1 MNDESDSK
9 TANVSSNTNETSTN
23 EFNKENTIE
32 EKFKNFD
39 KNFLESIKNSTSSS
53 NTLSSYQKRK
63 NNRNSTALYQ
73 HLKKIKQT
81 KALKSIRN
89 KQMSNTTTITNSI
102 QPKQFE
108 ANTSPSLI
116 VQQSSIIEKPQ
127 EPKQTTEKTP
137 VKFDAL
143 SLISLGSFNSNQLEN
158 IHVRNSKPNFLSNPS
173 TISNCIA
180 SLSIADSL
188 KKPDVTTK
196 PMNDST
202 NKAVSKEPAEN
213 KSSSLLKLDENELRL
228 SNNRKKSASASSSN
242 ETAAAKAAQTKTA
255 SSNKRIKPSASSKS
269 PATRSSSSSSSNSA
283 KVSHTMKN
291 QIEDSKM
298 SSSDSSTSI
307 KKSLEN
313 QIQNELLAT
322 KDSQNTKS
330 DDENSKELS
339 LNKLLVAKK
348 RKNESTNNVSGLASA
363 EAKTEPSKSQQ
374 EEESQLKKKKK
385 KKKKKTASTTT
396 TTTTTILSLGQ
407 NYLNANLN
415 NQLEQEKLEKQL
427 IEQQKIQQEQIEQL
441 QKQIDEIVDAENED
455 NGVLETVL
463 NENDFNKVLNDLSE
477 ALTKTTKPT
486 ALNSKTSEIT
496 ETDRSN
502 HDIDKIK
509 SIIKLEEKFK
519 KNIDLFQKE
528 MNSQIHELDVSKQ
541 QQPDD
546 GVSKL
551 KANKKSNLVKKTTKT
566 STSITTISTKKT
578 ITKSDIKLEN
588 SNGSK
593 IAKTEVADTKKPK
606 LVGAGASTASPVKI
620 LRELSKAKS
629 KEVSKILSAYRSEND
644 KGVHNI
650 EIDVNFDHGHDNDEE
665 YNEDEDDDDDDED
678 YVDEDED
685 DEDDEDGYCAELQNM
700 NCNDHLITIIM
711 KPPKGHLI
719 EDKIRYR
726 SSGSGSSK
734 AESKSNVL
742 YKDKVK
748 TISFV
753 ENDERIES
761 HLSSLS
767 LHGHLASNRKSSV
780 EEILKTISN
789 NEDNIIFVQPMSSDG
804 KKQSN
809 AQAQTQPKVN
819 KPSSKQSSAKKDV
832 LIESNTI
839 IRLGSSP
846 TSTAEAQLAEAQELK
861 NSSQFEL
868 LFNLKNESQKSTKN
882 KTKNTSPPAPQ
893 AKTSANSTNVNS
905 NPAKTVPSVDTTT
918 ALTKNQR
925 KKNKKLMKKKLQE
938 AESVVNT
945 EQPKLVEEKAKPVNE
960 KKDSSVEKEAKP
972 DTSKAA
978 KKKKKNQ
985 TQVTTTT
992 TTTQDSIKIET
1003 LKPNELKN
1011 KSTAKIDKL
1020 EEEKVAENSTTN
1032 QSKSKKSKKKKKN
1045 ANEANTVNQIE
1056 TAAQSTAKNNTNA
1069 NKSKPA
1075 VQQNKDKK
1083 ANESKKN
1090 QKNATKQVSKLDTFN
1105 STIDEK
1111 DDNDSS
1117 DMDKDERSSMGDDDE
1132 ILDED
1137 DEENNSNDEIESS
1150 LKTAK
1155 TKLNEIDD
1163 YETSSQDDQGDWVK
1177 VSSSGAEKKSKNKN
1191 NAKIGLDHPIP
1202 VALII
1207 KPKAGSTSSN
1217 SSKLNELDIIDI
1229 TTKSSKT
1236 QSKTTGSLNS
1246 LDPYTDLLIPSTIDE
1261 EEIMLRKALELSL
1274 KETNMASTENKS
1286 STKATV
1292 VERKSSIGLSK
1303 LDTIDDF
1310 SDESFVVKEQNPS
1323 AKTKTTLL
1331 VKSAP
1336 IQAKPTQPV
1345 KLKQQQQA
1353 PTQNTKPVMS
1363 VPPQAQAKKVE
1374 QPVAA
1379 NVSSSNTA
1387 IPKTFAAVAS
1397 GKKTVTKPTAQA
1409 NKQTAA
1415 AAAKPPQT
1423 QTSKWSTAKP
1433 VSSGLNSLDVV
1444 DDVLPVSSN
1453 SYGLETAAANTEL
1466 SFDLPSLLTPVGSFP
1481 SLAPISKPITKPAS
1495 LPNMENKNVVDLSLN
1510 NLDEIST
1517 LAALDPNFDDQHLDV
1532 PVDQSLLLT
1541 SNSLFDLANKNEL
1554 VDHVSASMGFT
1565 SSELNTHTPSFS
1577 LLDEKPD
1584 EFAQF
1589 NLTVKPFLVNDSL
1602 FGLGGIIP
1610 SGLINDEAKTNLVFE
1625 PSVSPI
1631 KKPIGAER
1639 QASNS
1644 TSKNASNSNLTMPQ
1658 SPSLQKQYM
1667 DVGFGATGHKIPTP
1681 PLTSLQMM
1689 SDVAQTNPIRPSS
1702 TSSLQSSSAKNV
1714 SNSIQA
1720 TKSVIAKPSQ
1730 ASNRSTPSPHQNNQ
1744 IAPSEPVQ
1752 QKQTIRVQPQ
1762 QKLNPQPKPPT
1773 PQPQQQQQQSQ
1784 QQQTQAFLQQQLL
1797 INNLQSLLIN
1807 GNNEIDQQ
1815 QVTSLIM
1822 QLINQNNLS
1831 LNSLNAWNQPAQQNQ
1846 QPAKNANPN
1855 PLQMPFVQPGASL
1868 NKQQGFNQNNQAS
1881 FLNMN
1886 NNAKMFNAAPAST
1899 NSSFN
1904 PLMWQNDLG
1913 LNNNNNNL
1921 NNNNNFKS
1929 ATTPSPPPTTA
1940 SSNNSTS
1947 SSSSIN
1953 AQSNSS
1959 SSTPSPHLINPA
1971 NQQMFANSSLFP
1983 AQYNYFGNANT
1994 KTNAF
1999 PSFNPLTSMPIVKPN
2014 ISYANQ
2020 AQQMQQQSQFRV
2032 NTGLSQHPSASNSPF
2047 NALSN
2052 SSSGLQANQTPI
2064 MFNANPQSVSF
2075 GLTSSLLAQQQQQQ
2089 QQQAVSSSLLTNN
2102 QISSL
2107 LPNPIMRANNFQS
2120 NSTNMNNFNR
2130 HNFE

>member
-1 MNDESDSK
+1 VNDESDSK
-9 TANVSSNTNETSTN
+9 TANVSSNTNETSTS

-89 KQMSNTTTITNSI
+89 KQMSNTATANSI

-108 ANTSPSLI
+108 ANSPPSLI
-116 VQQSSIIEKPQ
+116 VQQSTIIEKPQ
-127 EPKQTTEKTP
+127 EPKQTEKP
-137 VKFDAL
+137 DKFDAL

-158 IHVRNSKPNFLSNPS
+158 IHVRNNKPNFLTNPS

-188 KKPDVTTK
+188 KKPETTK

-213 KSSSLLKLDENELRL
+213 KPSSLLKLDDKHMNVDELRL
-228 SNNRKKSASASSSN
+228 NNTRKKSASASSSN
-242 ETAAAKAAQTKTA
+242 ETAAKTAQTKTA

-269 PATRSSSSSSSNSA
+269 PATRASSSSSSNSA
-283 KVSHTMKN
+283 TASHNMTN

-313 QIQNELLAT
+313 QIQNELLA
-322 KDSQNTKS
+322 KDSQNAKS
-330 DDENSKELS
+330 DDENSNELS

-363 EAKTEPSKSQQ
+363 DAKTEPSKSQHD
-374 EEESQLKKKKK
+374 EESQLKKKKK

-528 MNSQIHELDVSKQ
+528 MNSQIHELDVR
-541 QQPDD
+541 QPPAD

-588 SNGSK
+588 NGSK
-593 IAKTEVADTKKPK
+593 IVKTSTSAEADTKKPK
-606 LVGAGASTASPVKI
+606 LVGAAGAGATAAAASPVKI

-629 KEVSKILSAYRSEND
+629 KEVSKILSAYRTEND
-644 KGVHNI
+644 KGGVHNI
-650 EIDVNFDHGHDNDEE
+650 EIDVNFDHGHDHDEE
-665 YNEDEDDDDDDED
+665 YNEDDEDDED

-685 DEDDEDGYCAELQNM
+685 EDEDDEDGYCAELQNM

-726 SSGSGSSK
+726 SSGNGSSK

-789 NEDNIIFVQPMSSDG
+789 NDDNIIFVQPMTSDG

-819 KPSSKQSSAKKDV
+819 KPSSKQSSTCKKDV

-846 TSTAEAQLAEAQELK
+846 TSTAEQLAEAQELK
-861 NSSQFEL
+861 SSSQFEL

-882 KTKNTSPPAPQ
+882 KPKNSSPPAP
-893 AKTSANSTNVNS
+893 AKTSAISTNVNS
-905 NPAKTVPSVDTTT
+905 NPAKTAPSVDTTA

-938 AESVVNT
+938 AESVVNAT
-945 EQPKLVEEKAKPVNE
+945 EQPKVVEEKAKPASE

-992 TTTQDSIKIET
+992 TTQDSVKIET

-1011 KSTAKIDKL
+1011 KSAAKIDKPVKAAE

-1045 ANEANTVNQIE
+1045 ANEANTINQIE
-1056 TAAQSTAKNNTNA
+1056 TATQATAKSNTNVSS
-1069 NKSKPA
+1069 KSKPA
-1075 VQQNKDKK
+1075 VQGKDKK

-1090 QKNATKQVSKLDTFN
+1090 QKNASKLVSKLDTFN
-1105 STIDEK
+1105 STIEEK
-1111 DDNDSS
+1111 DDDDLS

-1132 ILDED
+1132 VLDDDDDD
-1137 DEENNSNDEIESS
+1137 DEENNSNDEVV
-1150 LKTAK
+1150 KN
-1155 TKLNEIDD
+1155 KLNEIDD
-1163 YETSSQDDQGDWVK
+1163 YDTSSQDDQGDWVK
-1177 VSSSGAEKKSKNKN
+1177 VSSSGAEKKSKNKI
-1191 NAKIGLDHPIP
+1191 NAK
-1202 VALII
+1202 ALEQPNPAVLI
-1207 KPKAGSTSSN
+1207 KPKAGTSSHL
-1217 SSKLNELDIIDI
+1217 SKLNELDAVDI
-1229 TTKSSKT
+1229 STKSKSQAKAA
-1236 QSKTTGSLNS
+1236 GSLNS
-1246 LDPYTDLLIPSTIDE
+1246 LDSYTDLLIPSTIDE

-1274 KETNMASTENKS
+1274 KETNLAS
-1286 STKATV
+1286 
-1292 VERKSSIGLSK
+1292 
-1303 LDTIDDF
+1303 
-1310 SDESFVVKEQNPS
+1310 
-1323 AKTKTTLL
+1323 
-1331 VKSAP
+1331 
-1336 IQAKPTQPV
+1336 
-1345 KLKQQQQA
+1345 
-1353 PTQNTKPVMS
+1353 
-1363 VPPQAQAKKVE
+1363 
-1374 QPVAA
+1374 
-1379 NVSSSNTA
+1379 
-1387 IPKTFAAVAS
+1387 
-1397 GKKTVTKPTAQA
+1397 
-1409 NKQTAA
+1409 
-1415 AAAKPPQT
+1415 
-1423 QTSKWSTAKP
+1423 
-1433 VSSGLNSLDVV
+1433 
-1444 DDVLPVSSN
+1444 
-1453 SYGLETAAANTEL
+1453 AANTE
-1466 SFDLPSLLTPVGSFP
+1466 G
-1481 SLAPISKPITKPAS
+1481 K
-1495 LPNMENKNVVDLSLN
+1495 
-1510 NLDEIST
+1510 
-1517 LAALDPNFDDQHLDV
+1517 
-1532 PVDQSLLLT
+1532 
-1541 SNSLFDLANKNEL
+1541 
-1554 VDHVSASMGFT
+1554 
-1565 SSELNTHTPSFS
+1565 
-1577 LLDEKPD
+1577 
-1584 EFAQF
+1584 
-1589 NLTVKPFLVNDSL
+1589 
-1602 FGLGGIIP
+1602 
-1610 SGLINDEAKTNLVFE
+1610 
-1625 PSVSPI
+1625 
-1631 KKPIGAER
+1631 R
-1639 QASNS
+1639 
-1644 TSKNASNSNLTMPQ
+1644 
-1658 SPSLQKQYM
+1658 
-1667 DVGFGATGHKIPTP
+1667 
-1681 PLTSLQMM
+1681 
-1689 SDVAQTNPIRPSS
+1689 
-1702 TSSLQSSSAKNV
+1702 SAK
-1714 SNSIQA
+1714 A
-1720 TKSVIAKPSQ
+1720 
-1730 ASNRSTPSPHQNNQ
+1730 
-1744 IAPSEPVQ
+1744 
-1752 QKQTIRVQPQ
+1752 
-1762 QKLNPQPKPPT
+1762 
-1773 PQPQQQQQQSQ
+1773 
-1784 QQQTQAFLQQQLL
+1784 TQAWVIILNLL
-1797 INNLQSLLIN
+1797 CFKKVF
-1807 GNNEIDQQ
+1807 NEDF
-1815 QVTSLIM
+1815 S
-1822 QLINQNNLS
+1822 
-1831 LNSLNAWNQPAQQNQ
+1831 
-1846 QPAKNANPN
+1846 
-1855 PLQMPFVQPGASL
+1855 
-1868 NKQQGFNQNNQAS
+1868 
-1881 FLNMN
+1881 
-1886 NNAKMFNAAPAST
+1886 
-1899 NSSFN
+1899 
-1904 PLMWQNDLG
+1904 
-1913 LNNNNNNL
+1913 
-1921 NNNNNFKS
+1921 
-1929 ATTPSPPPTTA
+1929 
-1940 SSNNSTS
+1940 
-1947 SSSSIN
+1947 
-1953 AQSNSS
+1953 
-1959 SSTPSPHLINPA
+1959 
-1971 NQQMFANSSLFP
+1971 
-1983 AQYNYFGNANT
+1983 
-1994 KTNAF
+1994 
-1999 PSFNPLTSMPIVKPN
+1999 
-2014 ISYANQ
+2014 
-2020 AQQMQQQSQFRV
+2020 
-2032 NTGLSQHPSASNSPF
+2032 
-2047 NALSN
+2047 
-2052 SSSGLQANQTPI
+2052 
-2064 MFNANPQSVSF
+2064 
-2075 GLTSSLLAQQQQQQ
+2075 
-2089 QQQAVSSSLLTNN
+2089 
-2102 QISSL
+2102 
-2107 LPNPIMRANNFQS
+2107 
-2120 NSTNMNNFNR
+2120 
-2130 HNFE
+2130 